1 MGLARPAIFM
11 TCIERRELL
20 MTKEGT
26 MGGFNQFALW
36 FGAAVSLAEIMT
48 GSLIAPL
55 GLKQG
60 IFVILAGHLI
70 GTLILAAVGIIGF
83 KEKNPSLKASRL
95 SLGRYGSYVISV
107 FNIIQ
112 LIGWTAI
119 MLIQCTRS
127 LQSITGKLLGF
138 DNFTVLVIA
147 TGILVGIW
155 AFNTHKGI
163 NLINNIAVV
172 LLLLLC
178 MVMLKAVL
186 QGGEAQAAASSIT
199 FGAALELSIIM
210 PLSWLP
216 LISDYTMRGKSM
228 TGSFWGSFGGY
239 FLGSSFMYIIG
250 LLSAIYAGT
259 SDPIGVLVGLNLG
272 ISAIFIVI
280 FSTVTTTFLDV
291 YSAVLSTSNIAPGSS
306 RKTLIIVFTA
316 LGTLLAKFFPMEQY
330 ENFLYMIGSLFAPV
344 FTIVLMDYFMYKDNR
359 SMDPINIAGFA
370 AAVTGIV
377 AYYAVAGMDFA
388 VGSTIPAMA
397 VTMVVY
403 IMIRFIK
410 KHLVLKGDKYAQEN
424 C

>member
-1 MGLARPAIFM
+1 
-11 TCIERRELL
+11 
-20 MTKEGT
+20 MTKAGT
-26 MGGFNQFALW
+26 MGGLNQFALW

-55 GLKQG
+55 GLKNG
-60 IFVILAGHLI
+60 IIVILAGHLI
-70 GTLILAAVGIIGF
+70 GTLILALVGIIGF
-83 KEKNPSLKASRL
+83 REKNPSLKSSRL
-95 SLGRYGSYVISV
+95 SLGKYGSYIISV

-163 NLINNIAVV
+163 SLINNIAVV
-172 LLLLLC
+172 LLLLLS

-186 QGGEAQAAASSIT
+186 QGGAVQDIASSIT

-216 LISDYTMRGKSM
+216 LISDYTMLGKSKA
-228 TGSFWGSFGGY
+228 GSFWGSFGGY

-250 LLSAIYAGT
+250 LMSAIYAGT
-259 SDPIGVLVGLNLG
+259 PDPIGVLVGLNLG

-291 YSAVLSTSNIAPGSS
+291 YSAVLSTSNISPGIS
-306 RKTLIIVFTA
+306 RKSLIIIFTA
-316 LGTLLAKFFPMEQY
+316 LGTLLAMFFPMEQY
-330 ENFLYMIGSLFAPV
+330 QNFLYMIGSLFAPI
-344 FTIVLMDYFMYKDNR
+344 FTIVLMDYFIYKDDR
-359 SMDPINIAGFA
+359 SMDSFNISGFIAAIAG
-370 AAVTGIV
+370 VV
-377 AYYAVAGMDFA
+377 SYYAVAGMDLII
-388 VGSTIPAMA
+388 GSTLPAMT
-397 VTMVVY
+397 VTLMAYVL
-403 IMIRFIK
+403 IRFLK
-410 KHLVLKGDKYAQEN
+410 KKLVLKGDKYAQQN
-424 C
+424 S